1 MAEGPFDGD
10 DEQDE
15 EGDGEAH
22 AFEEHRAKGR
32 REQLPEGL
40 TCGGEHDVFRSGGGE
55 YSDAGRDTRAE
66 ATKAGNGRKMAQ
78 KIYDVV
84 GIGNAIVDI
93 IARCDDGF
101 LSKHDLAKGF
111 MRLIDAEEANRLY
124 ASMGPAIERSGGSVA
139 NTIAGLASFG
149 AKCGFIGRVAADQF
163 GGIFRHDIRSLGVAY
178 DTLPAA
184 DGAPT
189 ARCLIL
195 VTPDGER
202 TMNTFLGASV
212 DFTPEDLDRDLIGA
226 AKIVYLEGYL
236 FDRDEAKAAFRDA
249 AREAKASGAKVA
261 LTLSDAFC
269 VDRHRDDF
277 RTLVREG
284 ADIVF
289 ANEKEITTLYE
300 VNSFEEAADAALQD
314 CEMAVLTRS
323 EAGSVIVAGGET
335 IEIEA
340 DPVAKVVDMTGAGDL
355 YAAGF
360 LYGLTHGAPLPA
372 CGRLGSLAAAEV
384 IGHIGAR
391 PEISLRKLAK
401 ERGLLG

>member
-1 MAEGPFDGD
+1 MPDSA
-10 DEQDE
+10 
-15 EGDGEAH
+15 
-22 AFEEHRAKGR
+22 
-32 REQLPEGL
+32 
-40 TCGGEHDVFRSGGGE
+40 
-55 YSDAGRDTRAE
+55 
-66 ATKAGNGRKMAQ
+66 
-78 KIYDVV
+78 YDVV

-93 IARCDDGF
+93 IARCDDAF

-111 MRLIDAEEANRLY
+111 MRLVDADAATRLY
-124 ASMGPAIERSGGSVA
+124 AAMGPATERSGGSAA

-149 AKCGFIGRVAADQF
+149 AKAGFIGRVAADQF
-163 GGIFRHDIRSLGVAY
+163 GGIFHHDIRSLGVAY
-178 DTLPAA
+178 DTAPAT
-184 DGAPT
+184 GGGPT

-212 DFTPEDLDRDLIGA
+212 DFAPADLDQDMLAA

-236 FDRDEAKAAFRDA
+236 FDRPEAKAAFRLA
-249 AREAKASGAKVA
+249 AKVAKAAGAKVG
-261 LTLSDAFC
+261 LTLSDPFC

-277 RTLVREG
+277 RELVRDG

-289 ANEKEITTLYE
+289 ANEKEITALYE
-300 VNSFEEAADAALQD
+300 VNSFEQAADAALQD

-323 EAGSVIVAGGET
+323 EQGSVIVAKGET
-335 IEIEA
+335 IVIPAE
-340 DPVAKVVDMTGAGDL
+340 PVGQVVDLTGAGDL

-360 LYGLTHGAPLPA
+360 LFGLTRGLPLRT

-391 PEISLRKLAK
+391 PEVSLRKLAEAK
-401 ERGLLG
+401 GLLA

>member
-1 MAEGPFDGD
+1 MAE
-10 DEQDE
+10 
-15 EGDGEAH
+15 
-22 AFEEHRAKGR
+22 K
-32 REQLPEGL
+32 
-40 TCGGEHDVFRSGGGE
+40 T
-55 YSDAGRDTRAE
+55 
-66 ATKAGNGRKMAQ
+66 
-78 KIYDVV
+78 YDVV

-93 IARCDDGF
+93 IARADEGF

-111 MRLIDAEEANRLY
+111 MRLIDADEANRLY
-124 ASMGPAIERSGGSVA
+124 EAMGPAVERSGGSAA

-178 DTLPAA
+178 DTLPAS

-212 DFTPEDLDRDLIGA
+212 DFTPEDLDKVLIGA

-236 FDRDEAKAAFRDA
+236 FDRDEAKAAFRAA
-249 AREAKASGAKVA
+249 ARMAKKVGAKVA
-261 LTLSDAFC
+261 LSLSDAFC

-277 RTLVREG
+277 KAFVREG

-289 ANEKEITTLYE
+289 ANEKEITTLYQ
-300 VNSFEEAADAALQD
+300 VNSFEAAADAALQD

-323 EAGSVIVAGGET
+323 EAGSVIVAAGKT
-335 IEIEA
+335 IEIPAES
-340 DPVAKVVDMTGAGDL
+340 VAKVVDVTGAGDL
-355 YAAGF
+355 YASGF
-360 LYGLTHGAPLPA
+360 LYGLTSGAPLEA
-372 CGRLGSLAAAEV
+372 CGALGSLAAGEA

-401 ERGLLG
+401 ERGLIG

>member
-1 MAEGPFDGD
+1 MAEK
-10 DEQDE
+10 
-15 EGDGEAH
+15 
-22 AFEEHRAKGR
+22 R
-32 REQLPEGL
+32 
-40 TCGGEHDVFRSGGGE
+40 
-55 YSDAGRDTRAE
+55 
-66 ATKAGNGRKMAQ
+66 
-78 KIYDVV
+78 YDVV

-93 IARCDDGF
+93 ISRCDDGF

-124 ASMGPAIERSGGSVA
+124 AAMGPAVERSGGSVA

-163 GGIFRHDIRSLGVAY
+163 GGIFRHDIRSQGVAY
-178 DTLPAA
+178 ETAPAT

-212 DFTPEDLDRDLIGA
+212 DLTANDIDQAMIENS
-226 AKIVYLEGYL
+226 KIIYLEGYL
-236 FDRDEAKAAFRDA
+236 FDRHQAKEAFRDA
-249 AREAKASGAKVA
+249 AGRARRVGVKVA
-261 LTLSDAFC
+261 LSLSDAFC

-277 RTLVREG
+277 RRLVREG

-289 ANEKEITTLYE
+289 ANEKEITSLYQ
-300 VNSFEEAADAALQD
+300 VNSFEAAANAALQD

-323 EAGSVIVAGGET
+323 EEGSVIVASGET
-335 IEIEA
+335 IEIPA
-340 DPVAKVVDMTGAGDL
+340 DAVPQVVDVTGAGDL

-360 LYGLTHGAPLPA
+360 LYGLTRGLPLET

-391 PEISLRKLAK
+391 PESPLRELAK
-401 ERGLLG
+401 QRGLVG

>member
-1 MAEGPFDGD
+1 MAE
-10 DEQDE
+10 
-15 EGDGEAH
+15 
-22 AFEEHRAKGR
+22 RA
-32 REQLPEGL
+32 
-40 TCGGEHDVFRSGGGE
+40 
-55 YSDAGRDTRAE
+55 
-66 ATKAGNGRKMAQ
+66 
-78 KIYDVV
+78 YDVV

-93 IARCDDGF
+93 IARCDDAF

-111 MRLIDAEEANRLY
+111 MRLVPAEEAGRLY
-124 ASMGPAIERSGGSVA
+124 EAMGPAIERSGGSAA

-149 AKCGFIGRVAADQF
+149 ARCGFIGRVAGDQF
-163 GGIFRHDIRSLGVAY
+163 GGIFRHDIRSLGVTY
-178 DTLPAA
+178 ETPPSV

-202 TMNTFLGASV
+202 TMNTYLGVSV
-212 DFTPEDLDRDLIGA
+212 DFAPPDVDEDLIAA

-236 FDRDEAKAAFRDA
+236 FDREEAKAAFKRA
-249 AREAKASGAKVA
+249 AKLARLGGAKVA

-277 RTLVREG
+277 RTLIRDG

-289 ANEKEITTLYE
+289 ANEKEITALYE
-300 VNSFEEAADAALQD
+300 VNSFAEAADAAMQD
-314 CEMAVLTRS
+314 CELAVLTRS
-323 EAGSVIVAGGET
+323 EAGSVIVARGET
-335 IEIEA
+335 IA
-340 DPVAKVVDMTGAGDL
+340 VDPAPVAAVVDVTGAGDL

-360 LYGLTHGAPLPA
+360 LFGLTRGAPLAA

-391 PEISLRKLAK
+391 PEVSLRKLAQ
-401 ERGLLG
+401 ENGLLGG

>member
-1 MAEGPFDGD
+1 MPDSA
-10 DEQDE
+10 
-15 EGDGEAH
+15 
-22 AFEEHRAKGR
+22 
-32 REQLPEGL
+32 
-40 TCGGEHDVFRSGGGE
+40 
-55 YSDAGRDTRAE
+55 
-66 ATKAGNGRKMAQ
+66 
-78 KIYDVV
+78 YDVV

-93 IARCDDGF
+93 IARCDDAF

-111 MRLIDAEEANRLY
+111 MRLVDAETATRLY
-124 ASMGPAIERSGGSVA
+124 AAMGPATERSGGSAA

-149 AKCGFIGRVAADQF
+149 AKVGFIGRVAADQF
-163 GGIFRHDIRSLGVAY
+163 GGIFHHDIRSLGVAY
-178 DTLPAA
+178 DTAPAA
-184 DGAPT
+184 DGGPT

-212 DFTPEDLDRDLIGA
+212 DFAPADLDQDMLAA

-236 FDRDEAKAAFRDA
+236 FDRPEAKAAFRLA
-249 AREAKASGAKVA
+249 AKVAKAAGAKVG
-261 LTLSDAFC
+261 LTLSDPFC

-277 RTLVREG
+277 RELVRDG

-289 ANEKEITTLYE
+289 ANEKEITALYE
-300 VNSFEEAADAALQD
+300 VNSFEQAADAALQD

-323 EAGSVIVAGGET
+323 EQGSVIVAKGQT
-335 IEIEA
+335 IVIPAE
-340 DPVAKVVDMTGAGDL
+340 PVGQVVDLTGAGDL

-360 LYGLTHGAPLPA
+360 LFGLTSGLPLPA

-391 PEISLRKLAK
+391 PETSLRELA
-401 ERGLLG
+401 EARGLLA